1 VPRFALVAS
10 LVAVALAA
18 PAAASADVRQEDA
31 KHPSPGGDVAA
42 QLTYDKKSDFEY
54 ADMRIKITRGG
65 ATLLDALVPEPCDE
79 CPASPAGLGDPENP
93 SLRLTD
99 LNGDGEPEA
108 LVDLYTGGAHCCT
121 YTQLYRF
128 DAAANA
134 YRRVKQAW
142 GDYGYTL
149 VDLDKDGKPELRS
162 ADWRFAGAFTAYAA
176 SGAPLQ
182 IWRFTGT
189 RFQDATRSFRSLVK
203 QDLRQWL
210 RLYRRWRD
218 DSETPEVR
226 GFLAAY
232 AANKYVLGQSDSA
245 FDLINAAYRRGDLNP
260 PAEFG
265 GPRGKRYISELRK
278 FLRRTGYR

>member
-1 VPRFALVAS
+1 VPRLALLAIALLALLVPAS
-10 LVAVALAA
+10 
-18 PAAASADVRQEDA
+18 AAAELRQEDA

-54 ADMRIKITRGG
+54 EDMRIRITRGG
-65 ATLLDALVPEPCDE
+65 ATLLDALVPDPCDG
-79 CPASPAGLGDPENP
+79 CPAGPAGLGDEGNP
-93 SLRLTD
+93 SLKLTD

-121 YTQLYRF
+121 YTQLYRY
-128 DAAANA
+128 DAGTNG

-149 VDLDKDGKPELRS
+149 VDLDKDGSPEFRS

-182 IWRFTGT
+182 IWRFTGARMSNVT
-189 RFQDATRSFRSLVK
+189 KSFRSLVK
-203 QDLRQWL
+203 KDLKGWL
-210 RLYRRWRD
+210 NLYKKWRD
-218 DSETPEVR
+218 DDETPEVR

-232 AANKYVLGQSDSA
+232 AADKYSLGQADSA